1 MKSGAERGASATSRS
16 AAPAPS
22 PTDNEP
28 SRARRILRTVGEL
41 PGLVLLALLL
51 AVLIKTFL
59 VQAFYIPSE
68 SMEPTLVA
76 GDRVLVSNIP
86 YWFGGPERGDVI
98 VFEDPNGEA
107 QEDRGVIGGLTH
119 WLFQGIGVQAPDH
132 EDFIK
137 RVIGLPGDVVL
148 AKGGEVYVNGETIDE
163 PYLEAKTRDFRRTK
177 VPPGQLF
184 VLGDNRSNSLD
195 SRFGLGFVPEDAVIG
210 EAFLIVWPPTRM
222 NTI

>member
-1 MKSGAERGASATSRS
+1 VKTDAERVTPPAPAD
-16 AAPAPS
+16 APAPS
-22 PTDNEP
+22 PDEP

-41 PGLVLLALLL
+41 PGLILLALVL
-51 AVLIKTFL
+51 ALLIKTFL

-76 GDRVLVSNIP
+76 GDRVLVSSIP
-86 YWFGGPERGDVI
+86 YWFGHPARGDIV
-98 VFEDPNGEA
+98 VFEDPNGGET
-107 QEDRGVIGGLTH
+107 EDRGIVGGLVH
-119 WLFQGIGVQAPDH
+119 WLFQGLGVHSPDH

-137 RVIGLPGDVVL
+137 RVIGVPGDVVV
-148 AKGGEVYVNGETIDE
+148 AKGGRVYVNGEAIEE
-163 PYLEAKTRDFRRTK
+163 PYLDVKTRDFRRTK
-177 VPPGQLF
+177 VPEGQLF

-210 EAFLIVWPPTRM
+210 EAFIIVWPPTRM